1 MDAIS
6 EQRLTQ
12 VWPTLALR
20 VRQMALTLATLN
32 IDIRVTQG
40 LRTVAEQ
47 EELYAQGRTTPGKI
61 VTNCRGGQSY
71 HNFGMAVDCVPST
84 QGVGGVY
91 TPDWNPSHPVWKQM
105 IGVGVDLGLDSGALW
120 RTFKD
125 YPHFQLTGQY
135 PEGEPNAQCSSL
147 LVSGGLQLV
156 WNSIVLKETA

>member
-61 VTNCRGGQSY
+61 VTNCRGGQS
-71 HNFGMAVDCVPST
+71 
-84 QGVGGVY
+84 
-91 TPDWNPSHPVWKQM
+91 
-105 IGVGVDLGLDSGALW
+105 
-120 RTFKD
+120 
-125 YPHFQLTGQY
+125 
-135 PEGEPNAQCSSL
+135 
-147 LVSGGLQLV
+147 
-156 WNSIVLKETA
+156 